1 MMHGMYCISIGF
13 RQESWL
19 QREVSRDALRYCYLA
34 LLLLSFLRGQRA
46 FRFILA
52 FMSDCIANKA

>member
-13 RQESWL
+13 GQESWL

-34 LLLLSFLRGQRA
+34 LSLLSLRGQRA

>member
-1 MMHGMYCISIGF
+1 MMHGIYCISIGF
-13 RQESWL
+13 GQESWL

-34 LLLLSFLRGQRA
+34 LSIFARTTSI
-46 FRFILA
+46 RFILA